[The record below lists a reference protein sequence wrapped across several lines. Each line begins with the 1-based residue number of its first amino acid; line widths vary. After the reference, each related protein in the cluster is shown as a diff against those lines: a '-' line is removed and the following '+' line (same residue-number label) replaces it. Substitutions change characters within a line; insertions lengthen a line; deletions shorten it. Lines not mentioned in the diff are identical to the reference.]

1 MDGRWGVGVR
11 WEAWGGGWMGGEGWR
26 LDGRRGVGVGWE
38 ARGGG
43 LKEG

>member
-1 MDGRWGVGVR
+1 
-11 WEAWGGGWMGGEGWR
+11 MGGEGWG

-43 LKEG
+43 WMGGEGWGAKGGVKKK